1 MARPSLRFVRTAR
14 AARLPESASAVAP
27 ALLAGDHDRQGT
39 DAAGG
44 RVRGVGAEDGSRLRG
59 ARVRRA
65 PGHPAACPGAWLSPE
80 QRGARDRTAPSP
92 ARSLYGLIS
101 RLHSCLHQDLGIKL
115 ADANIGET
123 MEYDEYLLLV
133 KQLGK
138 RPDKSAEVRELKGA
152 IAMVTK
158 DKEYI
163 SASTQMCRRSA
174 AGRRS
179 HSADPNRRA
188 DNNRVPVADI
198 DDIAR
203 VMSVIG
209 EATGEALNEDEL
221 EDFKQQIGSEEM
233 KIDDFVS
240 MLIDV

>member
-1 MARPSLRFVRTAR
+1 
-14 AARLPESASAVAP
+14 
-27 ALLAGDHDRQGT
+27 
-39 DAAGG
+39 
-44 RVRGVGAEDGSRLRG
+44 
-59 ARVRRA
+59 
-65 PGHPAACPGAWLSPE
+65 
-80 QRGARDRTAPSP
+80 
-92 ARSLYGLIS
+92 
-101 RLHSCLHQDLGIKL
+101 
-115 ADANIGET
+115 